1 MAPGVMTG
9 HHSPG
14 TLQGGTHMARRKES
28 GLDLIASLPWPA
40 GIVIGLLAFWTIRY
54 GIGAWFSSAGGPL
67 LSGLGEQAS
76 GGMFAPLAWL
86 ALAVCWIAAA
96 VSFARLRQRKRLLDT
111 QTGIDSLRAMSW
123 REFEMLVGEA
133 FRRRGYAV
141 EETGLGGK
149 DGGIDLIVRKNGRT
163 ELVQCKQWKSR
174 QVRASTV
181 REMWGLVDHHRAD
194 GVSIVCVGD
203 FTSDASAFAE
213 GKAIELING
222 EQLLDLVHDVQSP
235 DGRGYATARVR
246 ERIEPV
252 MDANRT
258 DASRSCPAC
267 GAAMV
272 ARNNRKT
279 GQAFW
284 GCSSY
289 PRCKATQAA

>member
-1 MAPGVMTG
+1 MAG
-9 HHSPG
+9 
-14 TLQGGTHMARRKES
+14 RRKES
-28 GLDLIASLPWPA
+28 GLDVIASLPWQA
-40 GIVIGLLAFWTIRY
+40 GIVIGLLAFCGIRY
-54 GIGAWFSSAGGPL
+54 GIGAYFSSAGGPL

-86 ALAVCWIAAA
+86 ALVVCWVAAG
-96 VSFARLRQRKRLLDT
+96 VSFARSHQRKRLLDT
-111 QTGIDSLRAMSW
+111 QTGLDSLRAMTW

-163 ELVQCKQWKSR
+163 ELVQCKQWKNR
-174 QVRASTV
+174 QVRASTI

-203 FTSDASAFAE
+203 FTPDAAAFAD

-222 EQLLDLVHDVQSP
+222 KQLLELVRDVQSL
-235 DGRGYATARVR
+235 GERSHSTVHAK

-252 MDANRT
+252 L
-258 DASRSCPAC
+258 DASRADARRSCPTC
-267 GAAMV
+267 GATMV
-272 ARNNRKT
+272 SRKNRST

-289 PRCKATQAA
+289 PRCKATQAI